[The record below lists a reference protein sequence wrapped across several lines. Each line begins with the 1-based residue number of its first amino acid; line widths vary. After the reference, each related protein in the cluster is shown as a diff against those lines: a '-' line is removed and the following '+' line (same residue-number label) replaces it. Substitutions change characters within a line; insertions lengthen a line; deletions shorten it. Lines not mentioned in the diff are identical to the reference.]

1 MAEKTKRVVVVG
13 IPGVGKTT
21 IVSNVKSVLEENGI
35 KTILAEF
42 GKIMLEEANKFD
54 IKNRDEIRR
63 LSIREQKKLQNLAA
77 ERITQINADVVVIDT
92 HLFIN
97 TKEGYYPGLPFDL
110 LNNLKPTNL
119 VLITANP
126 EEIYQRRQNDSSRD
140 RDIISIDSI
149 KNDIDVSKMLISC
162 CSIVSGAPFKVL
174 TNHENSITDC
184 TQKMVSLI
192 LDNNPKKDK

>member
-1 MAEKTKRVVVVG
+1 MEEKIKRIVVVG

-21 IVSNVKSVLEENGI
+21 VVSSVKNTIEEKGF

-42 GKIMLEEANKFD
+42 GKIMLEEANKLN
-54 IKNRDEIRR
+54 ITNRDEIRR
-63 LSIREQKKLQNLAA
+63 LSIYEQKKLQNLAA
-77 ERITQINADVVVIDT
+77 EKISQINADVVIIDT

-97 TKEGYYPGLPFDL
+97 TKEGYYPGLPLDL

-119 VLITANP
+119 ILIIANP
-126 EEIYQRRQNDSSRD
+126 EEIYHRRQNDSSRD
-140 RDIISIDSI
+140 RDIISMDSI

-162 CSIVSGAPFKVL
+162 CSIISGAPFKVL
-174 TNHENSITDC
+174 ANRENSITDC

-192 LDNNPKKDK
+192 LDTSKKDE

>member
-1 MAEKTKRVVVVG
+1 MEEKTKRIVVVG

-21 IVSNVKSVLEENGI
+21 VVSSVKNTLEEKGV

-42 GKIMLEEANKFD
+42 GKIMLEEANKLN

-63 LSIREQKKLQNLAA
+63 LSISEQKKLQNLAA
-77 ERITQINADVVVIDT
+77 EKISKIKAEVVIIDT

-97 TKEGYYPGLPFDL
+97 TQEGYYPGLPFDL

-119 VLITANP
+119 ILITANP
-126 EEIYQRRQNDSSRD
+126 EEIYHRRQNDSSRN
-140 RDIISIDSI
+140 RDIISMDSI

-174 TNHENSITDC
+174 ANPENSITDC

-192 LDNNPKKDK
+192 LDTSKKDK

>member
-1 MAEKTKRVVVVG
+1 MEEKTKRIVVVG

-21 IVSNVKSVLEENGI
+21 IVSSVKNALEEKGV

-42 GKIMLEEANKFD
+42 GKIMLEEANKLN

-63 LSIREQKKLQNLAA
+63 LSISEQKKLQNLAA
-77 ERITQINADVVVIDT
+77 EKISKIKAEVVIIDT

-97 TKEGYYPGLPFDL
+97 TQEGYYPGLPFDL

-119 VLITANP
+119 ILITANP
-126 EEIYQRRQNDSSRD
+126 EEIYHRRQNDSSRN
-140 RDIISIDSI
+140 RDIISMDSI

-174 TNHENSITDC
+174 ANPENSITDC

-192 LDNNPKKDK
+192 LDT

>member
-1 MAEKTKRVVVVG
+1 MVG

-21 IVSNVKSVLEENGI
+21 IVSSVKNTLEEKGI

-42 GKIMLEEANKFD
+42 GKIMLEEANKLN
-54 IKNRDEIRR
+54 ITNRDEIRR
-63 LSIREQKKLQNLAA
+63 LSIYEQKKLQNLAA
-77 ERITQINADVVVIDT
+77 EKISQIKADVVIIDT

-119 VLITANP
+119 ILITANP
-126 EEIYQRRQNDSSRD
+126 EEIYHRRQNDSSRN
-140 RDIISIDSI
+140 RDIISMDSI

-174 TNHENSITDC
+174 ANHENSITGC

-192 LDNNPKKDK
+192 LDTSKKDK

>member
-1 MAEKTKRVVVVG
+1 LEEKTKRIVVVG

-21 IVSNVKSVLEENGI
+21 VVSSVKNTLEEKGV

-42 GKIMLEEANKFD
+42 GKIMLEEANKLN

-63 LSIREQKKLQNLAA
+63 LSIDEQKKLQNLAA
-77 ERITQINADVVVIDT
+77 EKISQINADVVMIDT

-119 VLITANP
+119 ILITANP
-126 EEIYQRRQNDSSRD
+126 EEIYHRRQNDSSRD
-140 RDIISIDSI
+140 RDIISMDSI

-174 TNHENSITDC
+174 ANHENSITDC

-192 LDNNPKKDK
+192 LDTSKKDE